1 MTKTTLV
8 LRHVHF
14 EDLGS
19 FAGPLQDA
27 GYDIRYSEVDDP
39 DFCAGDPLQPD
50 LLVVLG
56 GPVGVYEGEAY
67 PFIAVEREF
76 IRARLREGRPT
87 LGVCLGA
94 QLIASALGADVFSSG
109 VKEIGFSPLRL
120 TAEGA
125 TGPLRHL
132 ASLPVLHWHG
142 DTYDL
147 PAGAANLASTAFIE
161 NQAFAIGSNVL
172 GLQFHA
178 EVETSRGF
186 ERWLVG
192 HAGSCP
198 GTWCRNT
205 DLGRAEL
212 FRQAA
217 RTGSLTRGLSRS
229 CPGTWC
235 RNTDLGR
242 AELFRQAARTG
253 SLTRGL
259 SLTTP
264 RVSSVM

>member
-8 LRHVHF
+8 LMHVHF

-27 GYDIRYSEVDDP
+27 GYDIHYSELDDP
-39 DFCAGDPLQPD
+39 DFCAGDPLKPD

-67 PFIAVEREF
+67 PFIVVEREF

-94 QLIASALGADVFSSG
+94 QLIASALGADVFPSG

-132 ASLPVLHWHG
+132 GGLPVLHWHG
-142 DTYDL
+142 DTYGL
-147 PAGAANLASTAFIE
+147 PAGASNLASTALID

-178 EVETSRGF
+178 EVEPSRGF

-192 HAGSCP
+192 HAAELSAAGSDP
-198 GTWCRNT
+198 GTLRA
-205 DLGRAEL
+205 DGLRLGRAL
-212 FRQAA
+212 RAA
-217 RTGSLTRGLSRS
+217 SRAMLADWLDGLEER
-229 CPGTWC
+229 
-235 RNTDLGR
+235 R
-242 AELFRQAARTG
+242 
-253 SLTRGL
+253 
-259 SLTTP
+259 
-264 RVSSVM
+264 